1 MYTCDVKNT
10 AAFFGLPEKTLERW
24 LEGVANDFVNRSSN
38 GRTDGFNHGLRA
50 VLWRAF
56 DLRNFRHFRLRV
68 LDACGQPRTQDS
80 TEIA

>member
-1 MYTCDVKNT
+1 MEGFC
-10 AAFFGLPEKTLERW
+10 GTLERW

-56 DLRNFRHFRLRV
+56 DLRNCHAHADDDGGHSQ
-68 LDACGQPRTQDS
+68 DAAS
-80 TEIA
+80 H

>member
-1 MYTCDVKNT
+1 MEGFC
-10 AAFFGLPEKTLERW
+10 GTLERW
-24 LEGVANDFVNRSSN
+24 LEGIANDFVNRSSN

-80 TEIA
+80 TEMA